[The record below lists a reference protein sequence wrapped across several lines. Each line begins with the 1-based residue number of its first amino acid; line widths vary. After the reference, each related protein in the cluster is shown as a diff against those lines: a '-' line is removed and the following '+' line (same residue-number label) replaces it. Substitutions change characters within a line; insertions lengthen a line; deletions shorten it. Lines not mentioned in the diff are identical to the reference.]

1 MIADTLVEEE
11 TITSEQIMNLMNYG
25 TLDNPNE
32 EKKQTIEKLEAD
44 ATDVFETERVEE
56 QTAANELAESEL
68 DEALKELTKDDFHD
82 EN

>member
-1 MIADTLVEEE
+1 
-11 TITSEQIMNLMNYG
+11 MNLMNYG

-56 QTAANELAESEL
+56 QTAANELAESCL
-68 DEALKELTKDDFHD
+68 LYTSKVSILR
-82 EN
+82 